1 MAVAERTRRAAG
13 LLRMIVMTVKRYSDE
28 HYARLEIFSG
38 IFAFIL
44 LLSIIPSN
52 WRQGSDVG
60 NDEEEEEDEE
70 DEDGEE
76 DGEDEQAKR

>member
-1 MAVAERTRRAAG
+1 
-13 LLRMIVMTVKRYSDE
+13 MTVKRYSDE
-28 HYARLEIFSG
+28 HYARSEIFSG
-38 IFAFIL
+38 IFAFFL
-44 LLSIIPSN
+44 LLSIIPRSN

-60 NDEEEEEDEE
+60 NDEEDEEDEE